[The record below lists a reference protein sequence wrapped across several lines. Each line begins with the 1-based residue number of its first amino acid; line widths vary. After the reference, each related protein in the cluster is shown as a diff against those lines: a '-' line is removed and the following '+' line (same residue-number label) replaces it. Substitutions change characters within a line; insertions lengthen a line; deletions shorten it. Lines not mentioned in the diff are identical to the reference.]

1 MAIAIM
7 RGAAPEACLVAA
19 LDSDRDFNVPMAP
32 ELGLFLVRLQEG
44 GDVGRLGCRSRPL
57 GSCRVPSRR

>member
-32 ELGLFLVRLQEG
+32 ELGLFLVRRRDGVCVKL
-44 GDVGRLGCRSRPL
+44 VGRRGVAGL
-57 GSCRVPSRR
+57 